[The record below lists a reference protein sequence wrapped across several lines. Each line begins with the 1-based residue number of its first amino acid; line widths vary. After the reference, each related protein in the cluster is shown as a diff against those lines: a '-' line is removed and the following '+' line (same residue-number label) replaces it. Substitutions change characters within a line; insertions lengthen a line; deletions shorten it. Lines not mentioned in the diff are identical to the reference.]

1 LRKSL
6 TIVLSLFLLLL
17 FATPALAGVNLNING
32 RPYQTLVQP
41 RIEEGTTMVPV
52 YVVSRILGADV
63 TSNEQNVDIVNNGQ
77 KLSLILNSK
86 EASFNGE
93 TIALPV
99 APVRENGQIMVP
111 LRAVME
117 VFGAQ
122 IDWQGESQTVLVNYQ
137 EERQGLSVEEMLL
150 KSSEALAAYNTYKTK
165 IDMTEDI
172 QMTNPEIAGQ
182 LENISMKMNMDMAVQ
197 NQPLLVYGKTSVD
210 MAVPEEAAIPV
221 TDSEILLNE
230 DGLYMTM
237 PDQGWVRMNIP
248 GIDIKAIMEQTGS
261 QDPVTSL
268 KQLQDAG
275 AIMSFGNDQQ
285 KNGQAYWVLNVTMG
299 PDSLKQVIQDALKS
313 VPLPQDATSELDQ
326 LIKQVFDNMK
336 ADMVYSVWVNQDNY
350 LTDYMQLDSDI
361 SLKMQIPVDPDQPQ
375 EMLNMDMNMKQKA
388 FYEIYDL
395 GEPFSVPDVSNA
407 VDMADILPN
416 I

>member
-1 LRKSL
+1 
-6 TIVLSLFLLLL
+6 
-17 FATPALAGVNLNING
+17 
-32 RPYQTLVQP
+32 
-41 RIEEGTTMVPV
+41 
-52 YVVSRILGADV
+52 
-63 TSNEQNVDIVNNGQ
+63 VDIVNNGQ